1 MADLEFSKHAFLAEL
16 GLEAE
21 NFGVF
26 NGDNWVG
33 SGPVITSY
41 NPTTGAPL
49 ARVKG
54 VRDKS
59 SSSMRTMLVR
69 LQTSCSD

>member
-1 MADLEFSKHAFLAEL
+1 MSDLEFSKHSFLAEL

-21 NFGVF
+21 NNGVF
-26 NGDNWVG
+26 NGDKWVG

-54 VRDKS
+54 VRDNS
-59 SSSMRTMLVR
+59 TFPTRTMLVR
-69 LQTSCSD
+69 LQTSYGD